1 MSWPSGLVANHEE
14 GSRYTVARSA
24 NVDVINIEPR
34 KLLFRRCDDYGSA
47 TMPVTNHTASRP
59 AAPADADP
67 PSPAQRMGGM
77 IRGLGRRYKLTLV
90 QLAERTEL
98 SHSFLSQVER
108 GLAQPSMRSLH
119 RIAQV
124 LGTSQDKL
132 IAGAV
137 TDDETSPIALL
148 RAGQGV
154 KIPLGGAATPTGSA
168 RQLLT
173 EPGGFYPTEFVGIG
187 RAFGEFFQHE
197 GNEFLY

>member
-1 MSWPSGLVANHEE
+1 M
-14 GSRYTVARSA
+14 GST
-24 NVDVINIEPR
+24 
-34 KLLFRRCDDYGSA
+34 
-47 TMPVTNHTASRP
+47 
-59 AAPADADP
+59 
-67 PSPAQRMGGM
+67 
-77 IRGLGRRYKLTLV
+77 IRGLRRRHGLTLV
-90 QLAERTEL
+90 QLAERAEL

-137 TDDETSPIALL
+137 TDDETPPIAVL
-148 RAGQGV
+148 RAGEGV

-173 EPGGFYPTEFVGIG
+173 EPGSFYPTEFVGVG
-187 RAFGEFFQHE
+187 RDFGEFFQHE
-197 GNEFLY
+197 GNEFVYIAEGNIEVELGDATYLLTPGDSFRYPGRVPHRWRATDGANTRVLMVHTGVHAHPMLS